1 MDIAPPCPERGNRRS
16 RVIGPSDSD
25 AEAAVGLWLKSDEAV
40 VARLTGLGAS
50 LFVTERRLV
59 IVREGAEH
67 RPRTGVRS
75 WPYRAIHEVSLSPLR
90 RGQARIVVRTGPRPE
105 DKVSMFFSEKRWP
118 DAEHAIGEIR
128 RLLRLDGDQR

>member
-1 MDIAPPCPERGNRRS
+1 
-16 RVIGPSDSD
+16 VTGPFDFD
-25 AEAAVGLWLKSDEAV
+25 AEADVGPWREADEAV

-50 LFVTERRLV
+50 LFVTGRRLV

-75 WPYRAIHEVSLSPLR
+75 WSYHSIHEVSLSPLR

-105 DKVSMFFSEKRWP
+105 DKVSMFFSEKHWP

-128 RLLRLDGDQR
+128 RLLRLEGDQR